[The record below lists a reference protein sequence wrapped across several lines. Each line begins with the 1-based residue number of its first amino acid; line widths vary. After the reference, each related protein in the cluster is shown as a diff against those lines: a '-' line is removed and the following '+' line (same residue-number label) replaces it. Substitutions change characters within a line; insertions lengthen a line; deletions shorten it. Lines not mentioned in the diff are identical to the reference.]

1 MPRALIVDDDFG
13 VQESLRMLLKEECD
27 VMVAQNVD
35 EALARLDEAAPDLIL
50 LDLVMPGRNGM
61 ELLREIVSNGSPI
74 PVIVLTATQTVA
86 TAVEAMKLGAIDY
99 LTKPFEVDAL
109 RLKVRRVF
117 ERRAL
122 EDELD
127 RLRGEI
133 EQRTQLGGITG
144 RCESMQALFRTI
156 GRVAPSRANVLV
168 TGESGTGKELVAR
181 AIHDLGPRSVGPF
194 VAVNC
199 AAIPESLIEAQLFGH
214 EPGAFTDARERR
226 IGKFEAAAG
235 GTLFLDEIGELAP
248 GVQPKLLRTLQE
260 RRIERVGGNESI
272 SVDVRIIA
280 ATNRDLE
287 SDVAEGRFRADLY
300 YRIHVVEIAVPPLR
314 ERRGDVRVLA
324 ERFLERVREAE
335 GRGPSS
341 IDPAALSILERY
353 DWPGNVRE
361 LENAIERAVA
371 LSEGDVLEPG
381 GLPDAI
387 VRAAQVDGLREAVR
401 AGRVGIEDAL
411 ARFEREILLEAL
423 EAADW
428 NQTRTAEQLGI
439 TRRSLKLKM
448 DRHGLSGPTRS

>member
-27 VMVAQNVD
+27 VMVARNVD
-35 EALARLDEAAPDLIL
+35 EALARLDEAVPDLIL

-61 ELLREIVSNGSPI
+61 DLLRDIFADGAKI

-86 TAVEAMKLGAIDY
+86 TAVEAMKLGAVDY

-122 EDELD
+122 EDEVA

-133 EQRTQLGGITG
+133 AQRTQLGGIIG
-144 RCESMQALFRTI
+144 RCEPMQALFRTI
-156 GRVAPSRANVLV
+156 ERVAPSRANVLV
-168 TGESGTGKELVAR
+168 TGESGSGKELVAR
-181 AIHDLGPRSVGPF
+181 ALHASGSRAAGPF

-199 AAIPESLIEAQLFGH
+199 AAIPESLIEAQLFGN

-235 GTLFLDEIGELAP
+235 GTLFLDEIGELALP
-248 GVQPKLLRTLQE
+248 VQPKLLRTLQE
-260 RRIERVGGNESI
+260 RIIERVGGNESI
-272 SVDVRIIA
+272 EVDVRIVA
-280 ATNRDLE
+280 ATNRDLTQ
-287 SDVAEGRFRADLY
+287 DVARGRFRSDLY

-314 ERRGDVRVLA
+314 ERRADIRLLA
-324 ERFLERVREAE
+324 QRFLERSRAAE
-335 GRGPSS
+335 GRGPLR
-341 IDPAALSILERY
+341 IAPETLAILERY

-371 LSEGDVLEPG
+371 LAEGDVLSPD
-381 GLPDAI
+381 GLPEAI
-387 VRAAQVDGLREAVR
+387 TRAAQVDGLREAVR
-401 AGRVGIEDAL
+401 TGRVGIDDAV
-411 ARFEREILLEAL
+411 ARFERELLQEAL
-423 EAADW
+423 EAAGW
-428 NQTRTAEQLGI
+428 NQTRTAERLGI
-439 TRRSLKLKM
+439 TRRLLKLKM
-448 DRHGLSGPTRS
+448 DRHGLCAPTRA

>member
-35 EALARLDEAAPDLIL
+35 EALARLDEVAPDLIL

-133 EQRTQLGGITG
+133 D
-144 RCESMQALFRTI
+144 
-156 GRVAPSRANVLV
+156 VLV

-199 AAIPESLIEAQLFGH
+199 AAIPDSLIEAQLFGH